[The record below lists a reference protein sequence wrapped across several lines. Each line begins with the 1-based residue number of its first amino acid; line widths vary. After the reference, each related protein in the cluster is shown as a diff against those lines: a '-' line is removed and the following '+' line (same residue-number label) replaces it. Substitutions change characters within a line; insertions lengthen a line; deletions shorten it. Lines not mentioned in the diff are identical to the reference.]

1 MLNEKIDS
9 MIANAIKANN
19 HIEATVYRSIKAAFI
34 NYKVAKAGN
43 VLDDAMEIKIISK
56 LIAQHNDSI
65 AMYTNANRLDLADVE
80 IKENEILKSL
90 LPAEA
95 SDNDIEIIVKS
106 YIDNV
111 GEVSMKD
118 MKNVMNVV
126 KSKYPTAN
134 GGTISAIFK
143 RIANL

>member
-1 MLNEKIDS
+1 MLSEKIDS
-9 MIANAIKANN
+9 FIANAIKTNN
-19 HIEATVYRSIKAAFI
+19 HVEATVYRAIKAAFI

-43 VLDDAMEIKIISK
+43 VLDDATEIKIISK

-65 AMYTNANRLDLADVE
+65 AMYTNANRLDLADIE

-95 SDNDIEIIVKS
+95 SDSDIEIIVKS

-118 MKNVMNVV
+118 MKNVMNAV